1 MTPIPEKPE
10 HLPVPLTPG
19 PAPHPPHQSLLA
31 RLLRYRFFLVALVM
45 ILFFGALFAWQA
57 LFQGQPTH
65 EAQAPVAALTQAGA
79 PEQAKEPAHALI
91 LPPEVKE
98 PAAAAHPAPAD
109 PHTPA
114 PLAAAPREPAKGE
127 VFTRA
132 LIKIMDDQVN
142 GTWFG
147 WRPNSI
153 VFGKLGLTDN
163 VNNIQLGVLEVARR
177 TIVVMNEN
185 MTRFA
190 TTEAYNPQVNEAM
203 NYFMVSADKYW
214 FPSASGKYQ
223 EAMHDLEIY
232 IEGLHKGRSRYYSR
246 VDNLIALLSNYKD
259 LLGSSFNNL
268 IKDTEADGKP
278 VSWWVSDDYFYFSRG
293 IALGMAEM
301 LDAVSQEFHSGTPE
315 EELPQ
320 APGRSQPRPAPGRP
334 PVSLDRVQRRQG
346 RLDRQSPGQY
356 GHLHRRSRAPHLHP
370 ADDAGHQLSQLRAVR
385 EPPLQPRVRRPS
397 LKWEGFLFGAP
408 PADDAQFH

>member
-1 MTPIPEKPE
+1 MTPIDPEK
-10 HLPVPLTPG
+10 LPVPQ
-19 PAPHPPHQSLLA
+19 AAVEKSLLA
-31 RLLRYRFFLVALVM
+31 RLLGYRFFLVVLVI
-45 ILFFGALFAWQA
+45 ILFFAVLFSWDY
-57 LFQGQPTH
+57 LKGT
-65 EAQAPVAALTQAGA
+65 
-79 PEQAKEPAHALI
+79 
-91 LPPEVKE
+91 
-98 PAAAAHPAPAD
+98 APANEGL
-109 PHTPA
+109 
-114 PLAAAPREPAKGE
+114 PLAALSQEKAPEAGAEPVHPQAPAPVPEAEKPAALPAHPIPAAPPAPMAAPPREPAKGE

-203 NYFMVSADKYW
+203 NFFMVSADKYW
-214 FPSASGKYQ
+214 FPSASGKYR
-223 EAMHDLEIY
+223 EAMHDLELY
-232 IEGLHKGRSRYYSR
+232 IAGLHKGRSRYYSR

-259 LLGSSFNNL
+259 LLGSSFHNL
-268 IKDTEADGKP
+268 IKDSEADGKP

-301 LDAVSQEFHSGTPE
+301 LEAVSHEFHQ
-315 EELPQ
+315 ELQ
-320 APGRSQPRPAPGRP
+320 KKNS
-334 PVSLDRVQRRQG
+334 
-346 RLDRQSPGQY
+346 
-356 GHLHRRSRAPHLHP
+356 
-370 ADDAGHQLSQLRAVR
+370 HQLLEDGIHALHQAAQLSPWIVFNGDKDGWIANHRANMGSYIGEAEHVIST
-385 EPPLQPRVRRPS
+385 LQS
-397 LKWEGFLFGAP
+397 MLATN
-408 PADDAQFH
+408 

>member
-19 PAPHPPHQSLLA
+19 APTPPEQGLLA
-31 RLLRYRFFLVALVM
+31 RLLGYRFFLVALVV

-57 LFQGQPTH
+57 FQGKPAPEAQSPIAALSH
-65 EAQAPVAALTQAGA
+65 EAAPDQG
-79 PEQAKEPAHALI
+79 KEPEHALI

-98 PAAAAHPAPAD
+98 PAAAAHPAPAA

-132 LIKIMDDQVN
+132 LIKIMDDQIN

-153 VFGKLGLTDN
+153 LFGKLGLTDN

-177 TIVVMNEN
+177 TVVVLNEN

-190 TTEAYNPQVNEAM
+190 STEAYNSQVNEAM
-203 NYFMVSADKYW
+203 NFFMVSPDKYW

-223 EAMHDLEIY
+223 EAMHDLERY
-232 IEGLHKGRSRYYSR
+232 IEGLHKGRSRFYSR
-246 VDNLIALLSNYKD
+246 VDQLIILLSNYKD
-259 LLGSSFNNL
+259 LLGSEFHNL

-278 VSWWVSDDYFYFSRG
+278 VSWWVSDDYFYRARG
-293 IALGMAEM
+293 IALGMSVMLEAVNEEFTQELQKKNSHKLLEEGIHALHEAAHLSPWIVFNGDKDGWIANHRANMGTYIGEAEHVISALQMM
-301 LDAVSQEFHSGTPE
+301 LATN
-315 EELPQ
+315 
-320 APGRSQPRPAPGRP
+320 
-334 PVSLDRVQRRQG
+334 
-346 RLDRQSPGQY
+346 
-356 GHLHRRSRAPHLHP
+356 
-370 ADDAGHQLSQLRAVR
+370 
-385 EPPLQPRVRRPS
+385 
-397 LKWEGFLFGAP
+397 
-408 PADDAQFH
+408 